1 MAPCSHLNEVRQG
14 TRSANGGE
22 DCLKI
27 GDSWVHLRLWMICGH
42 VACCDSSNNKHATKH
57 FHAPRTGSCNPL
69 SQERTEGGGTSMRS
83 FSNPPD
89 ASRTLI
95 LIGDQNH
102 RRSALGLSMREG
114 ENRGTD
120 ARAHQ

>member
-22 DCLKI
+22 HCLKI
-27 GDSWVHLRLWMICGH
+27 GDIWVHLRLWMISGH
-42 VACCDSSNNKHATKH
+42 VACSDSSNNKHVTKH
-57 FHAPRTGSCNPL
+57 FHPPCTRSCNLLSQARTGA
-69 SQERTEGGGTSMRS
+69 GGTSMRS

-95 LIGDQNH
+95 LIGDRTR
-102 RRSALGLSMREG
+102 RRSAFGLSMREG

-120 ARAHQ
+120 A